1 MGKVCYGLAS
11 LFRISLH
18 NTLVSFQWTRRD
30 EFLLVFMALSL
41 EVAPLRFFFPGSCVL
56 MHVFFSSAFLFFRGD
71 GY

>member
-18 NTLVSFQWTRRD
+18 NTLVSFQWTRRE

-41 EVAPLRFFFPGSCVL
+41 AVAPLRFFFRVLRADACVFQL
-56 MHVFFSSAFLFFRGD
+56 SLSLFFRGD